1 MYPLYNHFFLSI
13 YPLCNQTL
21 SPAKKST
28 EEYFQP
34 RPCEGRTKRKAQPSR
49 SFRRARFSPAARNCP
64 AILPLRNLGGE
75 SAPHALGR
83 RVFGACW
90 FAALTAWRGHES
102 NHDNQCKKNK
112 TPLDRRITDRF
123 GVPDY
128 AAIERWTTSKMPKFC
143 NIRSFRR
150 FASCFVACLSLKFTG
165 IGKKISDETA
175 CFAVSPLGRAWV
187 IQRQGSGG
195 SHGLGRDPPPRPA

>member
-1 MYPLYNHFFLSI
+1 MYPLYNHFLFLI
-13 YPLCNQTL
+13 YPLCNQPYARQKV
-21 SPAKKST
+21 S
-28 EEYFQP
+28 
-34 RPCEGRTKRKAQPSR
+34 GRTSSTATDAEKGRNTKR
-49 SFRRARFSPAARNCP
+49 SFCRARFSRAARNCP
-64 AILPLRNLGGE
+64 AILAPRKSWWGFRSPCPRNC
-75 SAPHALGR
+75 A
-83 RVFGACW
+83 FGACW
-90 FAALTAWRGHES
+90 FAARTAWLCHES

-165 IGKKISDETA
+165 TGKKISDETA